1 MLATGK
7 IFGQNG
13 RKPMFNALVTV
24 KNRAIVKLFDEFL
37 QKNVMRTAEHYSVGA
52 AAGKKRGKI
61 EIFGKKMFFHR
72 ACQTFTPENA
82 DMRVGIFLYGA
93 QTQALKTETCDGCGR
108 SQNKNFPAPL
118 CSGKN
123 GGFRSHYGK
132 GIDFPKRIRANGGD
146 CVASDD
152 GRTGT
157 ES

>member
-1 MLATGK
+1 
-7 IFGQNG
+7 
-13 RKPMFNALVTV
+13 MFNALVTV

-93 QTQALKTETCDGCGR
+93 QTQALKTETCTVAGVAKTKI
-108 SQNKNFPAPL
+108 SPHLSAA
-118 CSGKN
+118 
-123 GGFRSHYGK
+123 GK
-132 GIDFPKRIRANGGD
+132 G
-146 CVASDD
+146 
-152 GRTGT
+152 
-157 ES
+157 